1 MEPAE
6 IQALSERVFALLQS
20 KLGARGS
27 TLQKRLAYVRRKLPG
42 RIRRAGDLLVEA
54 QNMSQ
59 NPSLAMRL
67 EHDRLSRATAEIE
80 RYLNEIDVAAEKSR
94 HLYNKMAA
102 IAGQF
107 ILVTAIA
114 VSFLVWRGY
123 V

>member
-1 MEPAE
+1 
-6 IQALSERVFALLQS
+6 
-20 KLGARGS
+20 
-27 TLQKRLAYVRRKLPG
+27 
-42 RIRRAGDLLVEA
+42 
-54 QNMSQ
+54 MSQ

-67 EHDRLSRATAEIE
+67 EQDRLSRATAEIE
-80 RYLNEIDVAAEKSR
+80 RYLNEFDVAAERSR
-94 HLYNKMAA
+94 RRYNKMAG

>member
-67 EHDRLSRATAEIE
+67 EQDRLSRATAEIE
-80 RYLNEIDVAAEKSR
+80 RYLNEIDVAAERSR
-94 HLYNKMAA
+94 RRYNKMAA

-114 VSFLVWRGY
+114 VSVLVWRGY

>member
-27 TLQKRLAYVRRKLPG
+27 T
-42 RIRRAGDLLVEA
+42 
-54 QNMSQ
+54 
-59 NPSLAMRL
+59 
-67 EHDRLSRATAEIE
+67 AEIE
-80 RYLNEIDVAAEKSR
+80 RYLNEIDVAAERSR
-94 HLYNKMAA
+94 RRYNKMAA

-114 VSFLVWRGY
+114 VSVLVWRGY

>member
-67 EHDRLSRATAEIE
+67 EQDRLSRATAEIE
-80 RYLNEIDVAAEKSR
+80 RYLNEFDVAAERSR
-94 HLYNKMAA
+94 RRYNKMAG